1 MLNVTTRIDKLE
13 AIEEIKTLMGAVAT
27 IREYFGLSRQEFA
40 LLCDIPP
47 HSYRVLE
54 KHGKGDL
61 VSLYKLLTTLHK
73 RFSIDLNILLAT
85 KKYSTEMLT
94 AEHDTLREQ
103 ILQEIDSLSSSA
115 DLEKIQKNNLLRND
129 AGLKD

>member
-13 AIEEIKTLMGAVAT
+13 TIEEIKVLMEAVAT

-61 VSLYKLLTTLHK
+61 VSLYKLLTTLRK
-73 RFSIDLNILLAT
+73 RFSIDLNILLST
-85 KKYSTEMLT
+85 KKYSIEMLT
-94 AEHDTLREQ
+94 AEHDALKEQ
-103 ILQEIDSLSSSA
+103 ILQEIEVLSSFTDS
-115 DLEKIQKNNLLRND
+115 EKVQKNNLLRND

>member
-13 AIEEIKTLMGAVAT
+13 TIEEVKTLMGAVAT
-27 IREYFGLSRQEFA
+27 IREYFGLSRQAFA

-61 VSLYKLLTTLHK
+61 VSLYKLLTTLRK
-73 RFSIDLNILLAT
+73 RFSIDLNILLST
-85 KKYSTEMLT
+85 KKYSIEMLT
-94 AEHDTLREQ
+94 AEHDALKKQ
-103 ILQEIDSLSSSA
+103 ILQEIEALSSFTDS
-115 DLEKIQKNNLLRND
+115 EKVQKNNLLRND

>member
-13 AIEEIKTLMGAVAT
+13 TIEEMKTLMGAVAT
-27 IREYFGLSRQEFA
+27 IREYFGLSRQAFA

-61 VSLYKLLTTLHK
+61 VSLYKLLTTLRK
-73 RFSIDLNILLAT
+73 RFSIDLNILLST
-85 KKYSTEMLT
+85 KKYLIEMLT
-94 AEHDTLREQ
+94 AEHDALKKQ
-103 ILQEIDSLSSSA
+103 ILQEIEALSSF
-115 DLEKIQKNNLLRND
+115 N
-129 AGLKD
+129 